1 MSNWQIFFKKMNDK
15 HSEFSLFRI
24 LDAAFNRTTEGLR
37 VVEDYAR
44 LAVDD
49 EFLSTE
55 LKRLRHDLAEAGK
68 GIERSKRMHARD
80 THGDVGTEIEL
91 PSEYERTGDK
101 EVDVSSNFVPCEGRV
116 EGIEGTIK
124 ANFSR
129 AQQGLRSIEEF
140 SKLVDIDV
148 AKKIEQI
155 RYRCY
160 SLEKSYNAMLFERCE
175 LVGASLYALV
185 DTQGEW
191 ESRIKAMVEAGVDL
205 IQLRDKDRAD
215 REIVSIGR
223 RISELTR
230 DSNTTF
236 IMNDRADLANVVGA
250 DGVHLGQ
257 DDLNVGDARRIV
269 GPSKVIGVSTHS
281 LAQARE
287 AVAMGA
293 DYIGVGP
300 VFPSTTKHF
309 EKHVGLE
316 LVQEVFAEIKLP
328 IFAIGGITLDNLSR
342 IIDSGVRRVAVSGA
356 INKPDEVSAIVR
368 EFKRFLTQSR

>member
-1 MSNWQIFFKKMNDK
+1 MNDK

-44 LAVDD
+44 LAIDD

-55 LKRLRHDLAEAGK
+55 LKRLRHDLAEAGE
-68 GIERSKRMHARD
+68 GIERSKRMLARD

-91 PSEYERTGDK
+91 PSEYERTADRKVGAT
-101 EVDVSSNFVPCEGRV
+101 SNIARCEGRV
-116 EGIEGTIK
+116 EGLEGTIK

-129 AQQGLRSIEEF
+129 AQQGLRTIEEF
-140 SKLVDIDV
+140 AKLIDIDV

-160 SLEKSYNAMLFERCE
+160 SLEKSYNATLFERCE
-175 LVGASLYALV
+175 LVGSSLYALV

-191 ESRIKAMVEAGVDL
+191 ESRIKVLVESGVDL
-205 IQLRDKDRAD
+205 IQLRDKDRTD

-223 RISELTR
+223 RITELTR
-230 DSNTTF
+230 DSNTAF

-287 AVAMGA
+287 AVAEGA

-316 LVQEVFAEIKLP
+316 LVQEVAAEIKLP
-328 IFAIGGITLDNLSR
+328 MFAIGGITLDNLSR
-342 IIDSGVRRVAVSGA
+342 VIDSGVRRVAVSGA
-356 INKPDEVSAIVR
+356 VKKPNEVGSIVR
-368 EFKRFLTQSR
+368 EFKRCLTHSM